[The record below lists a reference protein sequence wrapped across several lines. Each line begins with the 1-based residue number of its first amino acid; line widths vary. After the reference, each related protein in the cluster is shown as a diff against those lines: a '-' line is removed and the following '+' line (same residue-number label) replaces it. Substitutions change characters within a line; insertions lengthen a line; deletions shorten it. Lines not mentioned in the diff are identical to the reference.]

1 MYRLIDRIKLLFLA
15 IFAAVTAAMLIYH
28 FGWVRPAQKCEV
40 EQHKWWDP
48 AGRVCATPVLISD
61 ITGRTI
67 EDKAAEAEA
76 LKAIGRPVPKAAVP
90 HAAPKP

>member
-1 MYRLIDRIKLLFLA
+1 MSRFIDQLKLIFLA
-15 IFAAVTAAMLIYH
+15 VFAVLSAGVLIYH
-28 FGWVRPAQKCEV
+28 FGWVRPAQQCEV

-48 AGRVCATPVLISD
+48 AGRVCAKPILISD

-76 LKAIGRPVPKAAVP
+76 LKAIGRAPRR
-90 HAAPKP
+90 AAPASK

>member
-28 FGWVRPAQKCEV
+28 FGWVRPAQKCEI

-76 LKAIGRPVPKAAVP
+76 LKAIGRPVPKAAAP

>member
-1 MYRLIDRIKLLFLA
+1 MSNWINRLKVIFL
-15 IFAAVTAAMLIYH
+15 IVFAVLSVGAVVYH
-28 FGWVRPAQKCEV
+28 FGWVRPAEKCEV

-48 AGRVCATPVLISD
+48 VGRVCATPVLISD

-76 LKAIGRPVPKAAVP
+76 RKAIGRPS
-90 HAAPKP
+90 PKP

>member
-1 MYRLIDRIKLLFLA
+1 MSNWINRLKVIFLVV
-15 IFAAVTAAMLIYH
+15 FAVLSAGAVIYH

-48 AGRVCATPVLISD
+48 SGRVCATPVLISD

-76 LKAIGRPVPKAAVP
+76 RKAIGRPPA
-90 HAAPKP
+90 KP